1 LARDRLGVPAVVFF
15 VMSGIAPLT
24 VAAGVIPTAYAVTG
38 LIAIPAA
45 FIAVAVILGFFS
57 VGYVAMAR
65 QIKNA
70 GAFYAFVARGL
81 GRPVGVGAALVAV
94 VGYNC
99 LQVGLYGAFGPGAA
113 SFAADKFHVHAPWWA
128 WALGAWI
135 VVTILGLLHVEVT
148 GRVLAALLSVEVLV
162 TIALTISG
170 LLHPANHHVSLAT
183 LEPTKL
189 AVSGVGAAL
198 AVAVLGYVGFETAA
212 VLTEEAKNARRT
224 IATATY
230 LSLGCIAVV
239 YAGASWAM
247 AVHYGDSDVVGVAQQ
262 QGPGMM
268 FALGNAFLSNAG
280 QTLYLTSLFAA
291 MLAFH
296 SFVTRYMF
304 ALGREGV
311 LPRAL
316 GITSRQ
322 GSPKVASGL
331 QSALGLG
338 VILVYASVG
347 WDPLVKLFF
356 WLGTT
361 GGFGILVL
369 VATTSVAV
377 IAYFVRHPG
386 LESLWHRVLAPTV
399 ASLALFAVVWL
410 VIDNYATLLGVP
422 PGSAAAT
429 WLPATFGFAGG
440 IGVVWALVL
449 RAGNPDV
456 YQTIGLGADAATG
469 HIKPLAVLDPHWS
482 QVEL

>member
-1 LARDRLGVPAVVFF
+1 VTVA
-15 VMSGIAPLT
+15 LT
-24 VAAGVIPTAYAVTG
+24 V
-38 LIAIPAA
+38 
-45 FIAVAVILGFFS
+45 
-57 VGYVAMAR
+57 
-65 QIKNA
+65 
-70 GAFYAFVARGL
+70 
-81 GRPVGVGAALVAV
+81 
-94 VGYNC
+94 
-99 LQVGLYGAFGPGAA
+99 
-113 SFAADKFHVHAPWWA
+113 
-128 WALGAWI
+128 
-135 VVTILGLLHVEVT
+135 
-148 GRVLAALLSVEVLV
+148 
-162 TIALTISG
+162 SG
-170 LLHPANHHVSLAT
+170 LMHPAHHHVSVAT

-189 AVSGVGAAL
+189 AVSGIGAAL

-212 VLTEEAKNARRT
+212 VLTEEAKNSRRT

-247 AVHYGDSDVVGVAQQ
+247 AVHYGDSNVVSVAGQ
-262 QGPGMM
+262 QGPAMM

-311 LPRAL
+311 LPRML

-331 QSALGLG
+331 QSTLGLG
-338 VILVYASVG
+338 VILVYALAH

-369 VATTSVAV
+369 VALTSVAV
-377 IAYFVRHPG
+377 IAYFARHPG
-386 LESLWHRVLAPTV
+386 LESLWHRVVAPTV

-410 VIDNYATLLGVP
+410 VITNYATLLGVR
-422 PGSAAAT
+422 PGSAAAH
-429 WLPATFGFAGG
+429 WLPAIFALAGA
-440 IGVVWALVL
+440 IGVLWALVL
-449 RAGNPDV
+449 RAGNPAV

-469 HIKPLAVLDPHWS
+469 HINPLAKPDPVPRD
-482 QVEL
+482 VEV